1 MLHIGALRWS
11 EWCSPHRSHRH
22 AAQRSAA
29 QCSASPCSAAQRS
42 AVRNLIVGIRSQ
54 GCAVQPQCRLI
65 ELTVLSQRR
74 LGVSCAVLWSVDS
87 IRYYD
92 DDKDGELSWLQ
103 WGQV

>member
-1 MLHIGALRWS
+1 V
-11 EWCSPHRSHRH
+11 
-22 AAQRSAA
+22 QRSAA
-29 QCSASPCSAAQRS
+29 QCSAVQRSAAQCSAVQRS

-54 GCAVQPQCRLI
+54 GCAVQPQCRSI
-65 ELTVLSQRR
+65 ELSVLSQRR